1 MNGSTR
7 RGVARE
13 GSRER
18 ERLDRSRVVVAA
30 VALADREGLDALSMR
45 RLADEL
51 GVVPMALYKHVAD
64 KRDLVAGMI
73 DSVVAGYPRP
83 AAGEPWQAAVRTR
96 VLGARA
102 AHLAH
107 PWLRPAIETATA
119 PTPVV
124 LAHMDAL
131 VGDLVAGGLSYDLAH
146 HAMHA
151 LGHRIWG
158 FSPEAF
164 ATPAAPAGGEG
175 AVPDAEQSAA
185 LARAFPHIAGVA
197 AEQQRR
203 HAGGCDEQFEF
214 AFTLD
219 LLLEAFAR
227 LHDAG
232 WQSS

>member
-1 MNGSTR
+1 MSGSTR
-7 RGVARE
+7 SGRASGGA
-13 GSRER
+13 RER
-18 ERLDRSRVVVAA
+18 ERLDRGRVVAAA
-30 VALADREGLDALSMR
+30 VALADPEGLDALSMR

-83 AAGEPWQAAVRTR
+83 PAGAPWQAAVRTR

-102 AHLAH
+102 AHLDH

-119 PTPVV
+119 PSPIV
-124 LAHMDAL
+124 LAHMNAL
-131 VGDLVAGGLSYDLAH
+131 VGDLVDGGLSYDLAH

-164 ATPAAPAGGEG
+164 ATPAAPPGGDTM
-175 AVPDAEQSAA
+175 PDPAHVEA

>member
-1 MNGSTR
+1 MGGSTQ
-7 RGVARE
+7 
-13 GSRER
+13 GSGSGGGTRER
-18 ERLDRSRVVVAA
+18 ERLDRGRVVDAA
-30 VALADREGLDALSMR
+30 VALADRDGLDALSMR

-83 AAGEPWQAAVRTR
+83 PAGAPWQAAVRTR

-119 PTPVV
+119 PSPIV
-124 LAHMDAL
+124 LAHMNAL
-131 VGDLVAGGLSYDLAH
+131 VGDLVDGGLSYDLAH

-164 ATPAAPAGGEG
+164 ATPAAGGGGG
-175 AVPDAEQSAA
+175 ATPDPEQAAA

-227 LHDAG
+227 LHAAG